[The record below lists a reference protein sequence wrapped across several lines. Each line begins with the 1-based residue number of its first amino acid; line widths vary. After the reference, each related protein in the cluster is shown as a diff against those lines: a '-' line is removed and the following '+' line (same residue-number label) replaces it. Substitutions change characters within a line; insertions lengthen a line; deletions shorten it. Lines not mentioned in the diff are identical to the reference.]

1 MSKLSLGGI
10 KGMANLLKVLVC
22 DDSIL
27 IRRKLIQNIK
37 IYCDSAVIVEA
48 KDGQMAVDMY
58 IENKP
63 DLVFMDI
70 VMPEKDGIEA
80 VKEIKLI
87 DGNAKVVMAS
97 STGTQANL
105 RRAIEAGAYEFIQK
119 PWEQSTIEGII
130 EKILTERA

>member
-1 MSKLSLGGI
+1 MT
-10 KGMANLLKVLVC
+10 NLLKVLVC

-27 IRRKLIQNIK
+27 IRRKLKESIEMC
-37 IYCDSAVIVEA
+37 CDFAVIVEA

-58 IENKP
+58 IEHKP

-70 VMPEKDGIEA
+70 VMPQKDGIEA

-87 DGNAKVVMAS
+87 DADAKVVMAS

-105 RRAIEAGAYEFIQK
+105 RKAIEAGAYEFVQK

-130 EKILTERA
+130 KKLLSERV

>member
-1 MSKLSLGGI
+1 MSKI
-10 KGMANLLKVLVC
+10 LKVLLC

-27 IRRKLIQNIK
+27 MRRKLKESIELCYDNL
-37 IYCDSAVIVEA
+37 VIVEA

-58 IENKP
+58 NEHKP

-70 VMPEKDGIEA
+70 VMPVKDGIEA

-87 DGNAKVVMAS
+87 DPQAKVVMAS

-105 RRAIEAGAYEFIQK
+105 RKAIEAGAYEFVQK
-119 PWEQSTIEGII
+119 PWEQATIENIV
-130 EKILTERA
+130 KKLLSERV